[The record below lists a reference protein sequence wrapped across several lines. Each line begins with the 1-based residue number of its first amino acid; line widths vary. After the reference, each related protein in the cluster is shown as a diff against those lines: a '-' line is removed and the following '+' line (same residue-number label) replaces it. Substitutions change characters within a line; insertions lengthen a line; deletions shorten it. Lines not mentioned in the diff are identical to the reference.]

1 MLRDKYKPHSYI
13 WRLISSIMWIISDDR
28 LVCEYCG
35 ELFYREDEWYIHRVT
50 HTLEFGGDNNG
61 ILKRF

>member
-1 MLRDKYKPHSYI
+1 
-13 WRLISSIMWIISDDR
+13 MWIISDDR